1 MKLNLT
7 NNELMMICIY
17 YGKQESRSK
26 KKRSENEFNQI
37 SAYIKN
43 CIDNNKYVPIL
54 GDFSAKIGKDEKD
67 IVNDDRIYG
76 RNGVL

>member
-7 NNELMMICIY
+7 NNELMMICVY

-37 SAYIKN
+37 SA
-43 CIDNNKYVPIL
+43 
-54 GDFSAKIGKDEKD
+54 
-67 IVNDDRIYG
+67 
-76 RNGVL
+76 